1 MANINK
7 GYALVLLAGVA
18 WGSIGVLARRLLDLG
33 LNPLEVSW
41 LRGAISLL
49 GLVPLTLH
57 QERGWPRLA
66 PSDLRFMAAFGFVN
80 GALYNILYFT
90 AVSRVGV
97 TMAVILLYTAPAF
110 ATLFA
115 RLAFGEPLTP
125 SKVSAVLLSLG
136 GCFLVV
142 KGYDLAAL
150 QLNLQG
156 VLAGLGAGITYGLY
170 GIFGKKAQA
179 RCSAWTTVFYCTL
192 FGTLFLTLIQPPL
205 KVFTYAAEAQFWANA
220 LLLAFWGS
228 LVPWVAYTKGVRQ
241 VEAGRAAVVASVEPV
256 VGAALA
262 AIFLGERLD
271 LLQAVGM
278 ILVLSA
284 AILVQIPAGSRRKR
298 PTFLPGSKELRRARR
313 YH

>member
-33 LNPLEVSW
+33 LDPLEVSW
-41 LRGAISLL
+41 LRGAVSFL
-49 GLVPLTLH
+49 GLVPLTLRR
-57 QERGWPRLA
+57 ERGWPRLA
-66 PSDLRFMAAFGFVN
+66 ANDLGLMAAFGLVN

-97 TMAVILLYTAPAF
+97 TTAVILLYTAPAF
-110 ATLFA
+110 AALFA
-115 RLAFGEPLTP
+115 RLALREPLTP
-125 SKVSAVLLSLG
+125 GKVGAVALSLA

-150 QLNLQG
+150 QLNLPG

-170 GIFGKKAQA
+170 GIFGKKAQT
-179 RCSAWTTVFYCTL
+179 RCSAWTTVFYCAL
-192 FGTLFLTLIQPPL
+192 FGTLFLTLIRPPL
-205 KVFTYAAEAQFWANA
+205 RVFTRAAEAQLWVNT

-228 LVPWVAYTKGVRQ
+228 LVPWVAYTKGVGQ

-262 AIFLGERLD
+262 AIFLGERLNP
-271 LLQAVGM
+271 LQAVGM
-278 ILVLSA
+278 ALVLA
-284 AILVQIPAGSRRKR
+284 AVILAQIPTRSRREGPR
-298 PTFLPGSKELRRARR
+298 FLPGA
-313 YH
+313 